1 MSNEATTFIEFNLN
15 GGTRGLKGDK
25 GDTGFSPTVN
35 ALVNGNQLTIE
46 ITDVNGTR
54 SSTISIGDMFKT
66 TYDTNNNG
74 IVDNAELVNGH
85 YVNKDVPADAKF
97 TDTLYDDTAVKQSIA
112 QANERINQQGD
123 SVLLLSQRITNETS
137 ARENADISLQ
147 GQIDA
152 ITSASDVVDIVG
164 TYQELQSYDTSKLS
178 DKDVIKVLQDSTH
191 QNALAYYR
199 WYKSNSAFSY
209 IGQEGPFYT
218 KSEADVKYAERYTKT
233 ETDTLLSGKQN
244 TLTFDSTPT
253 ANSDN
258 PVTSKGIK
266 TYIDG
271 IVGDIETI
279 LETLDTGS
287 GV

>member
-1 MSNEATTFIEFNLN
+1 M
-15 GGTRGLKGDK
+15 
-25 GDTGFSPTVN
+25 
-35 ALVNGNQLTIE
+35 
-46 ITDVNGTR
+46 
-54 SSTISIGDMFKT
+54 
-66 TYDTNNNG
+66 
-74 IVDNAELVNGH
+74 
-85 YVNKDVPADAKF
+85 
-97 TDTLYDDTAVKQSIA
+97 
-112 QANERINQQGD
+112 
-123 SVLLLSQRITNETS
+123 
-137 ARENADISLQ
+137 
-147 GQIDA
+147 
-152 ITSASDVVDIVG
+152 
-164 TYQELQSYDTSKLS
+164 
-178 DKDVIKVLQDSTH
+178 LQDSTN

-218 KSEADVKYAERYTKT
+218 KSEADTKYAERYTKT

-244 TLTFDSTPT
+244 TLTFDNTPT